1 MVRGHESLLS
11 PNECRQRL
19 RETGDYQF
27 FGSPTPH
34 FLREGYAMLTMAA
47 PLGDTSASETYW
59 PSVIPP
65 EIRLTEKQQAAA
77 SVEADKASI
86 ASAEA
91 AAIEKDAE
99 KELAQAEPA
108 MLAAAEAVNC
118 LSKSM
123 LTELKSLP
131 KPPAGV
137 DKVPAAH
144 PIPASSYS
152 NLHIL

>member
-1 MVRGHESLLS
+1 
-11 PNECRQRL
+11 
-19 RETGDYQF
+19 
-27 FGSPTPH
+27 
-34 FLREGYAMLTMAA
+34 MLI
-47 PLGDTSASETYW
+47 S
-59 PSVIPP
+59 
-65 EIRLTEKQQAAA
+65 EKQQAAA
-77 SVEADKASI
+77 SIEADKASI

-137 DKVPAAH
+137 DKVHAVKLLQALSWSMHRRSFRCYHSFCARGH
-144 PIPASSYS
+144 PSIAFCLSRRS
-152 NLHIL
+152 NLFFAQTAR

>member
-1 MVRGHESLLS
+1 
-11 PNECRQRL
+11 
-19 RETGDYQF
+19 
-27 FGSPTPH
+27 
-34 FLREGYAMLTMAA
+34 MLVA
-47 PLGDTSASETYW
+47 
-59 PSVIPP
+59 
-65 EIRLTEKQQAAA
+65 EKQQAAA
-77 SVEADKASI
+77 SIEADKASI

-137 DKVPAAH
+137 DKVSTAQNH
-144 PIPASSYS
+144 PGDVIYS
-152 NLHIL
+152 RPKSFMFATHSVTRAFNSTFSLTALKFV

>member
-1 MVRGHESLLS
+1 
-11 PNECRQRL
+11 
-19 RETGDYQF
+19 
-27 FGSPTPH
+27 
-34 FLREGYAMLTMAA
+34 ML
-47 PLGDTSASETYW
+47 
-59 PSVIPP
+59 
-65 EIRLTEKQQAAA
+65 LTEKQQAAA

-137 DKVPAAH
+137 DKVSAAE
-144 PIPASSYS
+144 PIQALRY
-152 NLHIL
+152 LILNSTS

>member
-1 MVRGHESLLS
+1 M
-11 PNECRQRL
+11 C
-19 RETGDYQF
+19 F
-27 FGSPTPH
+27 KF
-34 FLREGYAMLTMAA
+34 A
-47 PLGDTSASETYW
+47 
-59 PSVIPP
+59 
-65 EIRLTEKQQAAA
+65 EKQQAAA
-77 SVEADKASI
+77 SIEADKASV

-118 LSKSM
+118 LSKAM

-137 DKVPAAH
+137 DKARIVCTIVLSHVQHSLCARMGCPRD
-144 PIPASSYS
+144 Y
-152 NLHIL
+152 

>member
-1 MVRGHESLLS
+1 MPSPPLCLL
-11 PNECRQRL
+11 
-19 RETGDYQF
+19 F
-27 FGSPTPH
+27 
-34 FLREGYAMLTMAA
+34 A
-47 PLGDTSASETYW
+47 
-59 PSVIPP
+59 
-65 EIRLTEKQQAAA
+65 EKQQAAA
-77 SVEADKASI
+77 SIEADKASI

-118 LSKSM
+118 LSKAM

-137 DKVPAAH
+137 DK
-144 PIPASSYS
+144 ASPVYIVQS
-152 NLHIL
+152 